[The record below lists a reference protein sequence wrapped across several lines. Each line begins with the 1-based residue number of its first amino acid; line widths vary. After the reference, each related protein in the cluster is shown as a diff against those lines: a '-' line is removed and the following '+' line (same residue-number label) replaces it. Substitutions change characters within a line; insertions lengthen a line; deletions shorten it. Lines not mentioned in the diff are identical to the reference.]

1 MNRVLA
7 CRLGPLDL
15 IRPHFFLHS
24 MQCGEGEGDGCM
36 DIDICMGVWGIDNGK
51 TLSLLA
57 CMGGRSWANS
67 HLLAHVVIFTV
78 P

>member
-1 MNRVLA
+1 MYGYRY
-7 CRLGPLDL
+7 
-15 IRPHFFLHS
+15 
-24 MQCGEGEGDGCM
+24 MYGCM
-36 DIDICMGVWGIDNGK
+36 GIDICMGVWGIDICMGVWDIDNGK
-51 TLSLLA
+51 TQSLPA